1 MRYSMMKYLLFGL
14 VLQTLVT
21 LFAGA
26 VYASSVPE
34 TQGEKSGED
43 VASFVTIATTPG
55 ATPYF
60 LDSYVGPPN
69 SFSNFGSAVSSWKDG
84 TTGIRWAVVGA
95 PNVNAAFVFHLEV
108 GSKQWHQVVKLT
120 PPDGTGADMFG
131 TAVSI
136 YGDTIA
142 VGAPGHQIG
151 THVGAGRVYVY
162 AFDVT
167 TGSASLQSTID
178 GEPAD
183 RIGTGTSVAVVGD
196 TLMAGAPAAAT
207 NGAVWVATRSGA
219 TWTYVQKLVPSAA
232 NGITFGQSLAFDGS
246 RLVVGMP
253 SDSAPT
259 FDYSGSAFTFQFNG
273 SSWNEEQ
280 KLTPS
285 DPVGY
290 GHFGSSVALYLD
302 TIAVGSRDHGG
313 GVGAVYSFKFVR
325 IDRDWIEKSI
335 LTEPNGF
342 QFGTSVSLSNGLL
355 AVGSAFKASTTA
367 SLAAVYSGSADNW
380 LPLNVSLEDQRDDI
394 GKQVWINTDIVLAG
408 SPDYNR
414 FTSSIYRNG
423 VWESLQKQSPL
434 ATDNE
439 RFGEAVAVSGNVAVF
454 DTSVGTI
461 KLFSYDPTGVWQLQS
476 TIARSNGY
484 SFVDAVMCPNLF
496 ASGDTLVVG
505 DPTQTVGGAGGQGAV
520 YVYDS
525 LHAAPTRSAVLINS
539 TGFNS
544 DHFGCAVA
552 MSENRI
558 VVGAP
563 SERSDAG
570 AVYIFVNTGGTWS
583 IEQVLRPP
591 TSMPSPHFG
600 TAVAISGDTVFVGA
614 PLYDPGSVFIYGRGT
629 GGWSLQKQL
638 VAPGGTWGDDFGAPL
653 SLSGNS
659 LAVGAPRRSFGS
671 VLVYT
676 GAAATWNLQQ
686 EIAGGS
692 GDALFGQSLALAGD
706 ELAVGALD
714 PAHVSM
720 YTRSIGTWRTHATI
734 SADNNEGTFSLAVA
748 LSNGTLV
755 VGAPKEAGG
764 RGYIFRDDDIF
775 KNGFE

>member
-1 MRYSMMKYLLFGL
+1 MRYSMMKYVLFGL

-34 TQGEKSGED
+34 TQAGKSGED
-43 VASFVTIATTPG
+43 VASFVTIATAPG

-60 LDSYVGPPN
+60 LESYVGPAN
-69 SFSNFGSAVSSWKDG
+69 KFSNFGSAVSSWKDG
-84 TTGIRWAVVGA
+84 ATGIRWAVVGA
-95 PNVNAAFVFHLEV
+95 PNDNAAYVFHLDV
-108 GSKQWHQVVKLT
+108 DAKQWHQDVKLT
-120 PPDGTGADMFG
+120 PNDGAGADMFG
-131 TAVSI
+131 AAVSL
-136 YGDTIA
+136 YGGTIA
-142 VGAPGHQIG
+142 VGAPGHQVG
-151 THVGAGRVYVY
+151 THAGAGRVYVY
-162 AFDVT
+162 LFDVT

-183 RIGTGTSVAVVGD
+183 HIGTGTSVAVVGD
-196 TLMAGAPAAAT
+196 TLMAGAPAASS
-207 NGAVWVATRSGA
+207 NGVVWVATRSGA
-219 TWTYVQKLVPSAA
+219 IWTYVQKLAPSAA
-232 NGITFGQSLAFDGS
+232 SGFTFGKSLAFDGS

-253 SDSAPT
+253 NDSTPAN
-259 FDYSGSAFTFQFNG
+259 DSSGSAFTFQFNG
-273 SSWNEEQ
+273 SSWAEEQ

-285 DPVGY
+285 DPETY
-290 GHFGSSVALYLD
+290 GHFGSAVALYQD
-302 TIAVGSRDHGG
+302 TIAVGARDHDNAS
-313 GVGAVYSFKFVR
+313 GAVYSFKFVR
-325 IDRDWIEKSI
+325 IDRDWIQKSI
-335 LTEPNGF
+335 LTELNGF
-342 QFGTSVSLSNGLL
+342 QFGISVSLSNGLL
-355 AVGSAFKASTTA
+355 AVGSAFNSSAAVSMAS
-367 SLAAVYSGSADNW
+367 VYSGSADNW
-380 LPLNVSLEDQRDDI
+380 QPLDVSLDDQRDDI
-394 GKQVWINTDIVLAG
+394 GKPVWIDTDIVLAG
-408 SPDYNR
+408 SPDSNR
-414 FTSSIYRNG
+414 FTSSVYRNG

-439 RFGEAVAVSGNVAVF
+439 RFGEAVAVSGNVAAF

-476 TIARSNGY
+476 TIARSNGSSY
-484 SFVDAVMCPNLF
+484 VDAVMCPNLF
-496 ASGDTLVVG
+496 ASGDTLLVG

-520 YVYDS
+520 YIYDS
-525 LHAAPTRSAVLINS
+525 IHSAPVRTAFLVNP
-539 TGFNS
+539 TGSSGDN
-544 DHFGCAVA
+544 FGCSV
-552 MSENRI
+552 SISGNRLAI
-558 VVGAP
+558 GAP
-563 SERSDAG
+563 SERSNAG
-570 AVYIFVNTGGTWS
+570 AVYIFVNAGGTWS

-591 TSMPSPHFG
+591 TSMSSPHFG

-614 PLYDPGSVFIYGRGT
+614 PFYDPGSVFIYGRGT

-676 GAAATWNLQQ
+676 GAAATWNFQQ

-706 ELAVGALD
+706 ELAVGASD

-720 YTRSIGTWRTHATI
+720 YTRSNGTWRTHATI
-734 SADNNEGTFSLAVA
+734 SADNNEGAFSLGVA